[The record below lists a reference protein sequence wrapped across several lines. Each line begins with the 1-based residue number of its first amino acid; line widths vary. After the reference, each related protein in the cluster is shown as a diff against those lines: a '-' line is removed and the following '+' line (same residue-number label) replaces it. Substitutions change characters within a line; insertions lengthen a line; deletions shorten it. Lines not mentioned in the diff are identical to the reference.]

1 MSKVVLLVLGVL
13 LMCVNTLAFAR
24 SIPPQ
29 YMQGDDV
36 GLHRWYAGSPY
47 VGQVEAGGF
56 TWDCANGRCVL
67 AGPYGTGLNMAV
79 CQDLA
84 QKVGGLTY
92 YYNDA
97 GKWWTKHE
105 SPRQLREC
113 NHPHRPWFG
122 LR

>member
-1 MSKVVLLVLGVL
+1 MMKTIGLLLAGFL
-13 LMCVNTLAFAR
+13 LLSLNSVAFAR
-24 SIPPQ
+24 VTPPQ
-29 YMQGDDV
+29 YDDYNSV
-36 GLHRWYAGSPY
+36 HLWYAGTPY

-56 TWDCANGRCVL
+56 TWQCSGGSCVL

-84 QKVGGLTY
+84 KKVGGLTY

-113 NHPHRPWFG
+113 NHPHRRWFG
-122 LR
+122 LG

>member
-1 MSKVVLLVLGVL
+1 MKTIGLLLAGVL
-13 LMCVNTLAFAR
+13 LLSLNSVAFAK
-24 SIPPQ
+24 SIAPE
-29 YMQGDDV
+29 YEDYSRV
-36 GLHRWYAGSPY
+36 HRWYAGTPY
-47 VGQVEAGGF
+47 VGQIEAGGF
-56 TWDCANGRCVL
+56 SWHCADGRCVL
-67 AGPYGTGLNMAV
+67 VGDYGTGLNMAV

-84 QKVGGLTY
+84 KKVGGLTY